1 MLRDRE
7 GIHKWMA
14 LLGEIIFILDIYFL
28 DDYGVSSWK
37 SPSAVYSSGTG
48 RRNLTLGLKIWGSS
62 VYWH

>member
-1 MLRDRE
+1 MV
-7 GIHKWMA
+7 A